1 MTSALLPADRAAAAL
16 DRLGRLHPK
25 RIDLTLE
32 RMHRILAALG
42 HPERRLPPV
51 VHVAGTNG
59 KGSVTAILRAVAE
72 AAGLRTHVYTSPH
85 LVRFNER
92 IRLAGRLIDDA
103 HLAELLDRTERAN
116 GDLPIT
122 YFEVTTAAAFLA
134 FAEVPAD
141 LLILEVG
148 LGGRLDATTVIDRR
162 EACFI
167 SRVSLDHHAFLGVSS
182 ALIAAEKAGIIKPDS
197 PLVVAPQPP
206 EVAAVIARV
215 AAAHGVDPVWVDRG
229 RVDGPLDLP
238 AWGPL
243 ATDGY
248 LTGAHQCLNAAVAL
262 TAASVLAAGGM
273 PIAARHALAARGRVD
288 WPARLQRLDRGAL
301 LENCRAAEIWLDGG
315 HNPDGGAVIARWLD
329 ETASPGRPA
338 HLIVGMKTAKDTAGY
353 LSHFAGRVAGLQAIA
368 IPDEACVPPAELVAT
383 ARRLGIAADQAENL
397 RDAVG
402 LVPAGAKLLIA
413 GSLYLAGHVLRV
425 NGTPPL

>member
-1 MTSALLPADRAAAAL
+1 MTTALLPADRAAAAL

-25 RIDLTLE
+25 RIDLTLD
-32 RMHRILAALG
+32 RMQRILASLG

-72 AAGLRTHVYTSPH
+72 TAGLRTHVYTSPH

-92 IRLAGRLIDDA
+92 IRLAGRLIEDA
-103 HLAELLDRTERAN
+103 HLADLLDRTERAN

-148 LGGRLDATTVIDRR
+148 LGGRLDATNVVERPVACVITP
-162 EACFI
+162 
-167 SRVSLDHHAFLGVSS
+167 VSLDHQDFLGDTT
-182 ALIAAEKAGIIKPDS
+182 ALIAAEKAGIIKPGC

-206 EVAAVIARV
+206 DVAAVIARM
-215 AAAHGVDPVWVDRG
+215 AAAHGVDPVWVDRDQ
-229 RVDGPLDLP
+229 VDGPLDLP
-238 AWGPL
+238 GWGPL

-248 LTGAHQCLNAAVAL
+248 LTGAHQRLNAAVAL
-262 TAASVLAAGGM
+262 TTAAVLARAGM
-273 PIAARHALAARGRVD
+273 PLMAADASAARGRVD
-288 WPARLQRLDRGAL
+288 WPARLQRLDHGAL
-301 LENCRAAEIWLDGG
+301 VTTCPAAEIWLDGG

-329 ETASPGRPA
+329 ETAVAGRPV
-338 HLIVGMKTAKDTAGY
+338 HMITGMKTAKDTAGY
-353 LSHFAGRVAGLQAIA
+353 LGHFAGRIAGLQAIA
-368 IPDEACVPPAELVAT
+368 IPDEACVPPADLAAT
-383 ARRLGIAADQAENL
+383 ARRLGITADVAEDL
-397 RDAVG
+397 TTAIGR
-402 LVPAGAKLLIA
+402 VPAGAKLLIA
-413 GSLYLAGHVLRV
+413 GSLYLAGHVLRE
-425 NGTPPL
+425 NGTLPL